1 MIEDDYEDIM
11 SKVDRISIYIFKLIS
26 WRSLCFGDFFFFD
39 EEEILS
45 EEEVLRRR
53 EDIVYRFG

>member
-53 EDIVYRFG
+53 EDIV